1 MAPATAG
8 LLTDDG
14 VPEAHVDAVAASL
27 AAAGFP
33 AARVVVPCGEAQKSL
48 ARVAEV
54 CEAFARAGLDRGS
67 PIVAVGGGVVTDLGG
82 LVASLL
88 FRGVPWAAVPTTLCG
103 QVDAAVGGKTGVNL
117 PSGKNLAG
125 AFWQPSVV
133 LADID
138 SLATLSARELRAG
151 LAEVVKCAVIA
162 DAPLFARLH
171 ALAPRLAGHS
181 TTQADLPVLAADPEA
196 LAEAVRRA
204 VAVKALLVAADE
216 RETGNARRLLNFGH
230 TVGHALE
237 SASGF
242 ALRHGEAVA
251 LGMVA
256 AARVSARLGVCAPEI
271 EALLCALLSRLG
283 LPTDLDDALARLPLG
298 ALAVDKK
305 RSGGKIQ
312 FVAVE
317 TIGRAKSLPID
328 ASALVEMLRGHDR
341 A

>member
-33 AARVVVPCGEAQKSL
+33 AARVVVPCGEAQKSF

-54 CEAFARAGLDRGS
+54 CEAFAHAGLDRGS

-162 DAPLFARLH
+162 DAQLFARLH
-171 ALAPRLAGHS
+171 ALAPPGRPPPAGRPS
-181 TTQADLPVLAADPEA
+181 RPGGRSSA
-196 LAEAVRRA
+196 RRGRTPRGRGQ
-204 VAVKALLVAADE
+204 ALLVAADGAK
-216 RETGNARRLLNFGH
+216 RNARRLLNFSH
-230 TVGHALE
+230 TVGHALG
-237 SASGF
+237 SASV
-242 ALRHGEAVA
+242 ALRHGPSRSD
-251 LGMVA
+251 GNRR
-256 AARVSARLGVCAPEI
+256 ARIGPPRRL
-271 EALLCALLSRLG
+271 
-283 LPTDLDDALARLPLG
+283 
-298 ALAVDKK
+298 
-305 RSGGKIQ
+305 
-312 FVAVE
+312 
-317 TIGRAKSLPID
+317 RA
-328 ASALVEMLRGHDR
+328 
-341 A
+341 